1 MSSAVAVSDGPSP
14 YYAPGIALPYDGLS
28 TQEAPQGLSTRGFKW
43 ALEYSEVPDS
53 PTRSKAKM
61 METKIFTSHP
71 VMQDT
76 LQTAVQGATIEATQ
90 DFEAKLTK
98 AVYGMGQGSSKE
110 QETCPDTGDNL
121 QGSANSCT
129 PRSQTSSSSPDK

>member
-1 MSSAVAVSDGPSP
+1 M
-14 YYAPGIALPYDGLS
+14 
-28 TQEAPQGLSTRGFKW
+28 
-43 ALEYSEVPDS
+43 EYSEVSES
-53 PTRSKAKM
+53 PTRPKAKM

-76 LQTAVQGATIEATQ
+76 LQTAVQRATIEATQ

-110 QETCPDTGDNL
+110 QET
-121 QGSANSCT
+121 
-129 PRSQTSSSSPDK
+129 